1 MNAFQPDSMTFER
14 KDSLVQHLIAESV
27 EKFAFKAEK
36 KEHPEEKEL
45 DKFMYVFYGGNFV
58 DHLKRQEQKVNVYN
72 LDVQKGNKR
81 LKLLQ
86 NETEVKFES
95 EGLCKNME
103 ALKREKLKLKAPFD
117 KLENLEVA
125 LRVKAD
131 TDKALEPKHRA
142 VSNAKTALSSLL
154 DGLRVLMK
162 RAEACKGDEEPKIL
176 LELESH
182 LTTPMPGGR
191 RLWAL
196 PCLCPVG
203 CCWESKVIGQPSS
216 LSFASLA
223 GATKLAAAIDVI

>member
-95 EGLCKNME
+95 EEYKGLCKNME
-103 ALKREKLKLKAPFD
+103 ALKCEKLKLKAPFD

-131 TDKALEPKHRA
+131 TD
-142 VSNAKTALSSLL
+142 NDT
-154 DGLRVLMK
+154 
-162 RAEACKGDEEPKIL
+162 
-176 LELESH
+176 ESH
-182 LTTPMPGGR
+182 
-191 RLWAL
+191 
-196 PCLCPVG
+196 G
-203 CCWESKVIGQPSS
+203 C
-216 LSFASLA
+216 
-223 GATKLAAAIDVI
+223 

>member
-1 MNAFQPDSMTFER
+1 
-14 KDSLVQHLIAESV
+14 
-27 EKFAFKAEK
+27 
-36 KEHPEEKEL
+36 
-45 DKFMYVFYGGNFV
+45 MYVFYGGSFV

-95 EGLCKNME
+95 EEYKALCKSME
-103 ALKREKLKLKAPFD
+103 ALKREKVKLKAPFD

-131 TDKALEPKHRA
+131 TDKALEPKLRA

-162 RAEACKGDEEPKIL
+162 RAEAFKGDEEPKI
-176 LELESH
+176 
-182 LTTPMPGGR
+182 
-191 RLWAL
+191 
-196 PCLCPVG
+196 PCRKWLRSWLKRHRKP
-203 CCWESKVIGQPSS
+203 
-216 LSFASLA
+216 
-223 GATKLAAAIDVI
+223 

>member
-36 KEHPEEKEL
+36 KEHPEAKEL
-45 DKFMYVFYGGNFV
+45 DKFMYVFYGGSFV

-95 EGLCKNME
+95 EEYKGLCKNME
-103 ALKREKLKLKAPFD
+103 ALKCEKLKLKAPFD

-162 RAEACKGDEEPKIL
+162 RAEAFKGDEEPKIL
-176 LELESH
+176 LELAQE
-182 LTTPMPGGR
+182 LAEATQKAMD
-191 RLWAL
+191 AKDAA
-196 PCLCPVG
+196 C
-203 CCWESKVIGQPSS
+203 KVELQHRG
-216 LSFASLA
+216 F
-223 GATKLAAAIDVI
+223 V